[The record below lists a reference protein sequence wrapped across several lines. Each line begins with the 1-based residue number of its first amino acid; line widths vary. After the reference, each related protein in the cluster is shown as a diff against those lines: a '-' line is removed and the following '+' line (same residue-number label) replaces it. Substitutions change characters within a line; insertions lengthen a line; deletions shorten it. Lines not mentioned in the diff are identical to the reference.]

1 MKRLG
6 QARGRACAPA
16 HWLVLAPDPVSGP
29 RVPGRCHHPSSQP
42 PLPPAPLT
50 SLLRV
55 PSPRQRLTLGAG
67 TGRARTRRSSGGGR
81 RAGLGLHAPHLCRR
95 ARGSRHGAG
104 AARER
109 RDARRCPSGTRLQTS
124 GGRLR
129 AVPQQRQRPRR
140 GGGTSPRRPALRARS
155 SVHRDPR
162 PGQLR
167 LRRVRV
173 SAAPCL
179 RLAARGQLR
188 SCGAGRGAGSG
199 RAAGRRRRRAPAS
212 RRASR
217 RPGRRCLLLLAGV
230 ESGRPCP
237 GAGLAD
243 ATEPLSPPAA
253 ALSCCPKWKR
263 KPWDW
268 RGRMGTR
275 GRCRKTCKV
284 SGRGA
289 LAPAATAPRAPR
301 TWSWR
306 RRRRAPP
313 QGRHRSFGLS
323 NRARWG
329 IRQAMPDR
337 PLPVERRFQ
346 LPGNP
351 SRRLRPKGC
360 GKGRSC

>member
-1 MKRLG
+1 MG

-95 ARGSRHGAG
+95 ARGSRHRAG

-167 LRRVRV
+167 PRRVRGVRCPQPPV
-173 SAAPCL
+173 SASRPGDSSGAAGLDGAQGPDAQPGGGGGALLPAGGRAGAPGGAASSSSPAWNPGG
-179 RLAARGQLR
+179 RAQARGSRTPPSR
-188 SCGAGRGAGSG
+188 SPRPRPPCHAAQSGNGSPGTGAVAWG
-199 RAAGRRRRRAPAS
+199 
-212 RRASR
+212 
-217 RPGRRCLLLLAGV
+217 
-230 ESGRPCP
+230 P
-237 GAGLAD
+237 GAD
-243 ATEPLSPPAA
+243 AG
-253 ALSCCPKWKR
+253 K
-263 KPWDW
+263 
-268 RGRMGTR
+268 
-275 GRCRKTCKV
+275 
-284 SGRGA
+284 
-289 LAPAATAPRAPR
+289 
-301 TWSWR
+301 
-306 RRRRAPP
+306 
-313 QGRHRSFGLS
+313 H
-323 NRARWG
+323 AR
-329 IRQAMPDR
+329 
-337 PLPVERRFQ
+337 
-346 LPGNP
+346 
-351 SRRLRPKGC
+351 
-360 GKGRSC
+360 

>member
-1 MKRLG
+1 MRACSLAG
-6 QARGRACAPA
+6 VGARPRVRTPRPWSLSSPLIPASPAPGPTYLPSPRPLSPPAPHPRGRNGPCADAQEQRRGQESGAGTSRSALVPASAREQARGR
-16 HWLVLAPDPVSGP
+16 GGE
-29 RVPGRCHHPSSQP
+29 REERRP
-42 PLPPAPLT
+42 PLPIRNTA
-50 SLLRV
+50 
-55 PSPRQRLTLGAG
+55 ADE
-67 TGRARTRRSSGGGR
+67 R
-81 RAGLGLHAPHLCRR
+81 RATPGRP
-95 ARGSRHGAG
+95 
-104 AARER
+104 AA
-109 RDARRCPSGTRLQTS
+109 AT
-124 GGRLR
+124 
-129 AVPQQRQRPRR
+129 AA
-140 GGGTSPRRPALRARS
+140 SPRRRHLSPAARAARPELGAPGS
-155 SVHRDPR
+155 APR
-162 PGQLR
+162 AAAPPQSPR
-167 LRRVRV
+167 CAV

>member
-67 TGRARTRRSSGGGR
+67 QAVCGRAGAAEGAGERGWDFTLRTCAGEREGAGTGPGR
-81 RAGLGLHAPHLCRR
+81 RERGETPAAAHPEHGCRR
-95 ARGSRHGAG
+95 AAG
-104 AARER
+104 
-109 RDARRCPSGTRLQTS
+109 DSGPS
-124 GGRLR
+124 
-129 AVPQQRQRPRR
+129 
-140 GGGTSPRRPALRARS
+140 RS
-155 SVHRDPR
+155 SDSGLAAAAAPLPGGPR
-162 PGQLR
+162 CAPGAR
-167 LRRVRV
+167 CTGIRAPGSCAPAESVV

-337 PLPVERRFQ
+337 PLPIERRFQ

>member
-42 PLPPAPLT
+42 PLPPTPLT

-167 LRRVRV
+167 PRRVRGV
-173 SAAPCL
+173 
-179 RLAARGQLR
+179 R
-188 SCGAGRGAGSG
+188 S
-199 RAAGRRRRRAPAS
+199 
-212 RRASR
+212 
-217 RPGRRCLLLLAGV
+217 
-230 ESGRPCP
+230 
-237 GAGLAD
+237 
-243 ATEPLSPPAA
+243 PLSPPRGPGTAPELRGWTGRRVRTRSREAA
-253 ALSCCPKWKR
+253 EARSCQQA
-263 KPWDW
+263 
-268 RGRMGTR
+268 GEQ
-275 GRCRKTCKV
+275 
-284 SGRGA
+284 
-289 LAPAATAPRAPR
+289 APRAALPPPP
-301 TWSWR
+301 R
-306 RRRRAPP
+306 RRGIRAAVPRRGAR
-313 QGRHRSFGLS
+313 GRHRAALPARGRLVMLPKVETEALGLARS
-323 NRARWG
+323 HGDQGQMPENMQGKRARRSG
-329 IRQAMPDR
+329 SRGHRAPRSAHLELAAQAAGPAAGPAPKFR
-337 PLPVERRFQ
+337 ALEPCAV
-346 LPGNP
+346 GGSP
-351 SRRLRPKGC
+351 SDA
-360 GKGRSC
+360 